1 MAMPNTSRPPGASP
15 RPAERRIADAQR
27 TLRGERHL
35 WLATAAEGTPH
46 LVPLAYVWTG
56 DELVCVTKEA
66 NRSVRNVATSGR
78 ARAAVGTARDVV
90 LVDATVTVAAPS
102 AVDPAVAAY
111 FDRLP
116 LNPARVPGVVVLRL
130 RPYRILAWRE
140 LSEMPDRVLMTDGR
154 WLTDDRTRA
163 VPAS

>member
-1 MAMPNTSRPPGASP
+1 MSNSTRPPGVPP

-27 TLRGERHL
+27 TLRSERHL
-35 WLATAAEGTPH
+35 WLATAADGTPH
-46 LVPLAYVWTG
+46 LVPLAYVWNH

-66 NRSVRNVATSGR
+66 NRSVRNVVASGR

-90 LVDATVTVAAPS
+90 LVDATVTVAEPS
-102 AVDPAVAAY
+102 TVDPVVAAVL
-111 FDRLP
+111 DRLP

-140 LSEMPDRVLMTDGR
+140 LSEMPDRVIMTNGR
-154 WLTDDRTRA
+154 WLTDERA
-163 VPAS
+163 PAMPAS